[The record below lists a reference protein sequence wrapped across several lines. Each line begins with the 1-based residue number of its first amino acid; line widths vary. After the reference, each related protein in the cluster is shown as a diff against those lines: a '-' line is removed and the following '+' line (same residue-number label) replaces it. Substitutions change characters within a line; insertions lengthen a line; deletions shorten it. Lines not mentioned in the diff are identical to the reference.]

1 METQKLLPR
10 ILGMVLILVIGVGCG
25 GSPASTDIAEAVQ
38 PSATVMLALPTETPI
53 PPTATSIPPTNTPT
67 PQPNKL
73 DLFDST
79 VVNII
84 TIIDG
89 PRVTVAR
96 AGQSAVRSDPN
107 KVIFPLEPYI
117 GTGKETIVFTLK
129 YDPAQD
135 QYLLSIDTGSYFP
148 MQDFPLTYTEGE
160 GFSGQGIVNSKDKEF
175 NTTVTIKPSEKGYEW
190 SITMVDIEGVFS
202 VTYQFESTP
211 KL

>member
-1 METQKLLPR
+1 MDIKKLLPR
-10 ILGMVLILVIGVGCG
+10 IFLGILILLSGVGCS
-25 GSPASTDIAEAVQ
+25 GSPATSQPGEQAQ
-38 PSATVMLALPTETPI
+38 PSATEVIVLSTETPI
-53 PPTATSIPPTNTPT
+53 PPTATTVPPTDTPT

-79 VVNII
+79 VVDIM
-84 TIIDG
+84 TILDG

-96 AGQSAVRSDPN
+96 AGQSAMRSDPN

-135 QYLLSIDTGSYFP
+135 QYLLSIDTGSYWP

-160 GFSGQGIVNSKDKEF
+160 GFSGQGTVKSKDKEF
-175 NTTVTIKPSEKGYEW
+175 DTTVTIKPGENGYEW
-190 SITMVDIEGVFS
+190 SIAMVDTEGVYS
-202 VTYQFESTP
+202 VTFEFESTP
-211 KL
+211 E